1 MRNKTEKLSSDTP
14 RNFGL
19 LFKTTENYTL
29 MCDFIIFPYVIVLED
44 KSKCREFL
52 EL

>member
-19 LFKTTENYTL
+19 LFKTTENYTC
-29 MCDFIIFPYVIVLED
+29 MYDITV
-44 KSKCREFL
+44 
-52 EL
+52 